1 LFNAEAHSSRRLQ
14 SFRAVEHTSHIVAV
28 YVLFVASI
36 RNHNDRKTT
45 IGPFDYQALH
55 HAFSE
60 EVAILSTMEPEQ
72 FATPTYR
79 VASNES

>member
-1 LFNAEAHSSRRLQ
+1 
-14 SFRAVEHTSHIVAV
+14 VV
-28 YVLFVASI
+28 YAPFDASI
-36 RNHNDRKTT
+36 RNHNDRRTT
-45 IGPFDYQALH
+45 IGPSDYQALH